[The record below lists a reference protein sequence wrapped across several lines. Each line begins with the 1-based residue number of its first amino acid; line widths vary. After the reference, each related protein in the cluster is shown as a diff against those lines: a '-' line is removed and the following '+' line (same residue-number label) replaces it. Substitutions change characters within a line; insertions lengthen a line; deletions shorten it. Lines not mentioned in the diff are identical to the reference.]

1 MQKLSTIF
9 SPKGFI
15 LTLLCWF
22 LVGFSAGQV
31 QAENLEISQLEV
43 GKTYT
48 YSAYQKI
55 YASYTASSSGLL
67 TLRNSSPYGSFLN
80 RFGER
85 YQGMQTETLQTAV
98 DGVMEVET
106 VAGQTYYFYGFMM
119 DAGSFTV
126 EFNAGAEKQVEI
138 INITPAESGTLEPS
152 DGAMVAITTASEVR
166 FDKAEITV
174 GSHTQQIDMALTL
187 GRFLS
192 VELGDLIT
200 EWMDQ
205 GWISTG
211 DEITLNVYNL
221 RDRDDETV
229 KYNGDGTLTVKYKCG
244 NRPVSLVSVEGAS
257 LNKVGTIKS
266 YYLYT
271 DPEAQITLTF
281 DGELMADGDG
291 STTGATWSFGDIES
305 GDYYTE
311 NLPVSIEG
319 NTLKINLAGKCRR
332 IADML
337 PNTDVSQLD
346 SAVVVNI
353 KVNNVRA
360 ADGSFVKSTQP
371 GSIGSFSFSFE
382 LQELNY
388 SIASSFTPASGNLPQ
403 GDEIEIWIQGGKW
416 IIYDGVDFEYTSA
429 GEQKHAYVTK
439 DHIRI
444 QEDPVSENGE
454 DIILYVPVPRITAD
468 ASSKVKVSLSG
479 LQSLDGLDHSADIQA
494 EYDASEAE
502 DNAMQILSSS
512 PADGATLEAIE
523 GDDYLRFS
531 TNLDSQIGYMEFDI
545 YDTTADEIIK
555 SRTPMDK
562 TADGWQAKFYYRV
575 IMSEGHVYQA
585 RISGYATE
593 DDRNYGADPLGTATL
608 TWNGATKAFE
618 YSDITLVSVSP
629 EPTPTNDYKLEHPV
643 QITSEDDNT
652 IVVTFSGGVDL
663 EAALVEGYGMT
674 MPLESCTPN
683 EDKTQWTLVIPK
695 SYIASSNET
704 ITITMNATDAA
715 TGKRVKGDY
724 GEEDQSF
731 WSLPFTCT
739 VNVPEITVEPSG
751 EETLET
757 LKDFVLG
764 YNGGISPSFLGG
776 KSIKFYNKTDRTEVA
791 SVSYSQIESVIPE
804 GSPLDYVPEQ
814 VKFSLDEPLADGSYY
829 MVIPRGMFILGVD
842 MMTTNNKE
850 TIVNYAVGTD
860 GLKKT
865 FVPTSVTPDP
875 NEDVTSLKEIK
886 LHMPATFSINEK
898 DPKTV
903 TVTERFSGQ
912 QVATGTLARD
922 EEDPFMTICIELDK
936 EITAEGTY
944 MVVIPEEAFG
954 DDEYGVDFT
963 TGNCNDKLIYAF
975 GVASAQSDEIT
986 VTPADGSHVEELSS
1000 IQFAGPI
1007 GYDYFSAIN
1016 IKNEKGD
1023 IVATIPGSEIKPA
1036 YDPNDPF
1043 ADALYMEAVLETPIT
1058 EDGVYTVEVPDG
1070 FFFIGAYADYAPG
1083 MTLTYYVGDA
1093 TAVSSVQA
1101 QSGKVTVYT
1110 VSGQLIYRNADPSVI
1125 KNLHKGIY
1133 IINGKKYTVK

>member
-9 SPKGFI
+9 SPKGFV

-31 QAENLEISQLEV
+31 KADNLEISQLEV

-67 TLRNSSPYGSFLN
+67 TLRNNSPYGSFLN

-98 DGVMEVET
+98 DGVMEVE
-106 VAGQTYYFYGFMM
+106 VKAGQTYYFYGFMM
-119 DAGSFTV
+119 DGGSFTV
-126 EFNAGAEKQVEI
+126 EFSAGAEKEVEI
-138 INITPAESGTLEPS
+138 ISITPAEGEALEPS

-166 FDKAEITV
+166 FDKAEITA
-174 GSHTQQIDMALTL
+174 GSHTQQIDMAVTS

-192 VELGDLIT
+192 AELSDLII

-205 GWISTG
+205 GWVNTG
-211 DEITLNVYNL
+211 DEIILSVYNL
-221 RDRDDETV
+221 RDRDNETI

-244 NRPVSLVSVEGAS
+244 SRPVSLVKVEGAD
-257 LNKVGTIKS
+257 LNKVGTVKS

-271 DPEAQITLTF
+271 DPEAQIALTF
-281 DGELMADGDG
+281 DGELMANGDG
-291 STTGATWSFGDIES
+291 TTGATWSFGDIES

-337 PNTDVSQLD
+337 PNTDASQLD
-346 SAVVVNI
+346 TAVVVNI

-371 GSIGSFSFSFE
+371 GSVGSFSFSFK

-388 SIASSFTPASGNLPQ
+388 SIASAFTPAGGNLPQ

-416 IIYDGVDFEYTSA
+416 IVYDGVDFEYTSA

-439 DHIRI
+439 DHIRS
-444 QEDPVSENGE
+444 QEDPMGENGE
-454 DIILYVPVPRITAD
+454 DWLLYVPVPKITAD
-468 ASSKVKVSLSG
+468 IPSKVKVSLYG

-494 EYDASEAE
+494 EYDAVEAE
-502 DNAMQILSSS
+502 DAAMQIISSS

-562 TADGWQAKFYYRV
+562 TEDGWEAKFYYRV
-575 IMSEGHVYQA
+575 VMSEGHVYQA

-618 YSDITLVSVSP
+618 YSDITLVSVTP
-629 EPTPTNDYKLEHPV
+629 EPTPENDYKLEHPV

-695 SYIASSNET
+695 SYIASSSET

-731 WSLPFTCT
+731 WSLPFACT

-757 LKDFVLG
+757 LQDFVLG
-764 YNGGISPSFLGG
+764 YKGGISPSYLGG

-791 SVSYSQIESVIPE
+791 SVSYSQIEFVIPE
-804 GSPLDYVPEQ
+804 GSPMDYVPEQ

-842 MMTTNNKE
+842 MMTNNNKE
-850 TIVNYAVGTD
+850 TIVNYVVGTD

-865 FVPTSVTPDP
+865 FAPTSVTPDP
-875 NEDVTSLKEIK
+875 NVDVTSLKEIK

-975 GVASAQSDEIT
+975 GVASAQSGEIT

-1007 GYDYFSAIN
+1007 GYDYFGSIN
-1016 IKNEKGD
+1016 IKNENGD
-1023 IVATIPGSEIKPA
+1023 IVATVPGSEIKPA

-1043 ADALYMEAVLETPIT
+1043 ADALYMEVVLETPIT

-1070 FFFIGAYADYAPG
+1070 FFFIGEYADYAPG